1 MIENK
6 NYFQVKRH
14 ILIILS
20 VLVVVGYII
29 DLLTIMSDTKTF
41 WTNIISIVIVF
52 ISVILTYFSIL
63 SIRKAFLI
71 IIYSLILNI
80 ILSSLFDLGVS
91 VFMDAEFLRSALIIG
106 MLLPIAGFVI
116 EKKHSLYIGSLLLLF
131 YICVIIIN
139 HSNYLVQNLYLLLTI
154 IIGYTI
160 GMYYLLYL
168 LEEGSSNQKKL
179 IAELEEKN
187 NELVRT
193 NSLLSE
199 LNTYVEIQK
208 EDLKSIVEAREKLLT
223 IISHDIKN
231 PLSAIISFSDLIKSK
246 LNPNE
251 NESVLLYINMIQ
263 QSANNLFNLI
273 ITLLDWTRL
282 KGGKLIVK
290 KGLFD
295 TGERIREA
303 IALFEQSINSKNI
316 EVRIVNI
323 DNIGIVADRHMF
335 SAIIRNLLSN
345 AIKFTP
351 SGGRITLESRIDDN
365 SYCLIISDSG
375 VGMEQENIDLVLN
388 SNKNITSEGTLGESG
403 TGLGLEL
410 CKEFIQLHNG
420 ELSIISKIGVGSE
433 FKVRFPIKDVN

>member
-1 MIENK
+1 
-6 NYFQVKRH
+6 
-14 ILIILS
+14 
-20 VLVVVGYII
+20 
-29 DLLTIMSDTKTF
+29 
-41 WTNIISIVIVF
+41 
-52 ISVILTYFSIL
+52 
-63 SIRKAFLI
+63 
-71 IIYSLILNI
+71 LILNI
-80 ILSSLFDLGVS
+80 VLSSLFDLGIS
-91 VFMDAEFLRSALIIG
+91 KLMDAEFLRSALIIG

-131 YICVIIIN
+131 YISVIIIN

-290 KGLFD
+290 KGLFN
-295 TGERIREA
+295 TGDKIREA
-303 IALFEQSINSKNI
+303 TALFEQSINSKNI
-316 EVRIVNI
+316 EARLVNT
-323 DNIGIVADRHMF
+323 DNIEIVADRHMF

-351 SGGRITLESRIDDN
+351 SGGRITLESKIDDN
-365 SYCLIISDSG
+365 NYYLIISDSG
-375 VGMEQENIDLVLN
+375 VGMNQEDINFVLN
-388 SNKNITSEGTLGESG
+388 SNLNITSEGTLGESG

-420 ELSIISKIGVGSE
+420 ALSIKSKIGVGSE